1 VAAELRPGMF
11 AKLFAEVA
19 AEGQLRARHAL
30 TMAALAVERAAKEE
44 VLKGGT
50 HKYGTKTPATSGG
63 PPALISGT
71 LRRSITHTPL
81 IPDGLGWTTKVGPAA
96 GFYPPY
102 GGKSRTSASKY
113 GAILEKTGLRNG
125 ATYPWLMPAYRRVL
139 PTIAGIHAQL
149 FRGGWPH
156 V

>member
-1 VAAELRPGMF
+1 MAAELKPGMF
-11 AKLFAEVA
+11 ARLFAEVA
-19 AEGQLRARHAL
+19 AEGQMRARQAL

-44 VLKGGT
+44 VLRGGT

-81 IPDGLGWTTKVGPAA
+81 VPDGIGWMTKVGPAA

-102 GGKSRTSASKY
+102 GKKSRTASSQY
-113 GAILEKTGLRNG
+113 GLYLETGLKNG
-125 ATYPWLMPAYRRVL
+125 AKYPWLMPAYRRVL
-139 PTIAGIHAQL
+139 PTIAGIHAHL

>member
-1 VAAELRPGMF
+1 MAVELRPGMF
-11 AKLFAEVA
+11 ARLFAEVT
-19 AEGQLRARHAL
+19 AEGQARARQAL

-44 VLKGGT
+44 VVKGGT
-50 HKYGTKTPATSGG
+50 HTRKTRTPATPGG

-81 IPDGLGWTTKVGPAA
+81 IPDGFGWMTKVGPAA

-102 GGKSRTSASKY
+102 GKTRTASSQYGKY
-113 GAILEKTGLRNG
+113 LETGLKNG
-125 ATYPWLMPAYRRVL
+125 ATYPWLLPAYRRVL

-149 FRGGWPH
+149 FRGNWPH
-156 V
+156 I